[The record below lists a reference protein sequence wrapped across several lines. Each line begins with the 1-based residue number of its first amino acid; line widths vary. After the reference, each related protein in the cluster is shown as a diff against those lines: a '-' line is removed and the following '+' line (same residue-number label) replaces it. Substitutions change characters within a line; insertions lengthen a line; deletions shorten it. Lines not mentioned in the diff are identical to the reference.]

1 MKVNVEEF
9 KNFIRKAT
17 LNYSIDNIWC
27 SINENTIKSK
37 MVKSSKDAVVN
48 LNLKNEI
55 FFDIP
60 DEVDFYF
67 NEPNASLIPYLNLI
81 DEDEAEI
88 LIKDEKIV
96 LKSENQ
102 KSNIFFCEEEV
113 VNKFDGDMPKAGEKF
128 TALSI
133 NNEFLTIF
141 NKIKK
146 IGNKFGKIYFNI
158 NNNTLEI
165 ETTDKTNKFSNGLNF
180 TLQKVKYENL
190 SIIFD
195 YQNLVNLF
203 SILDYDN
210 FDYTLDF
217 VYLKEKKLGM
227 IICTN
232 NDDNN
237 FENYYLM
244 SKIDL

>member
-1 MKVNVEEF
+1 
-9 KNFIRKAT
+9 
-17 LNYSIDNIWC
+17 
-27 SINENTIKSK
+27 
-37 MVKSSKDAVVN
+37 
-48 LNLKNEI
+48 
-55 FFDIP
+55 
-60 DEVDFYF
+60 
-67 NEPNASLIPYLNLI
+67 
-81 DEDEAEI
+81 
-88 LIKDEKIV
+88 
-96 LKSENQ
+96 
-102 KSNIFFCEEEV
+102 
-113 VNKFDGDMPKAGEKF
+113 MPKAGEKF

-133 NNEFLTIF
+133 DDEFLTTF

-210 FDYTLDF
+210 FNYTLDF